1 MDIVFQVHDIG
12 NNSKPSSLLQ
22 FFLYDDEKKKY
33 LENLKPYTKI
43 FSFKPLIYTLN

>member
-22 FFLYDDEKKKY
+22 IFYMMMKITKY
-33 LENLKPYTKI
+33 LDNLKTYTKI
-43 FSFKPLIYTLN
+43 FSFKPLL